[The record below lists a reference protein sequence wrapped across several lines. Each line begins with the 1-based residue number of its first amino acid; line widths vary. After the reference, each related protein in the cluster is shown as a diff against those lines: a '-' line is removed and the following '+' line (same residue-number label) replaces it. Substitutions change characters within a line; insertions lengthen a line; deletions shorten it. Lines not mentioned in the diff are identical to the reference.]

1 MDVACG
7 KEFRLVG
14 IDSLPL
20 SFRVG
25 NGKRVRL
32 LRFWHDV
39 WYGDHS
45 LKELCP

>member
-14 IDSLPL
+14 IDSLPP

-25 NGKRVRL
+25 NGKRVR
-32 LRFWHDV
+32 FWHDV
-39 WYGDHS
+39 WCGDHS

>member
-14 IDSLPL
+14 IDSLPP

-25 NGKRVRL
+25 NGKSKIL
-32 LRFWHDV
+32 A
-39 WYGDHS
+39 
-45 LKELCP
+45 